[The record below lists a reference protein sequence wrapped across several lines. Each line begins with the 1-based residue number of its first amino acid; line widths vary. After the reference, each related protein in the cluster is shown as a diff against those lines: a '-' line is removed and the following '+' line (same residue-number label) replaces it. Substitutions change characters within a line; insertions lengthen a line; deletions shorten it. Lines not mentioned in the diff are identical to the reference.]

1 MLTRVFSV
9 LVSVLAI
16 ATSTHAVEYVFS
28 TITVDFPSFHDDL
41 FDCLIT
47 GINDAGLLVGGC
59 NDRSRDSDFRAFL
72 YNGRR
77 FKQIVLHT
85 KPPPVNTANSRHR
98 DETFDS
104 VRPISVYQSMPLKN
118 VGTLSAIFDLNQA
131 RRVRKGVTAQS
142 INNQDNI
149 TGWYSDGTRLNGF
162 LTRRRGKDL
171 TLTVPGS
178 TLTEAIGLNDFNQ
191 VVGDYTDEQGFFHGF
206 IYDNGV
212 YTSVDF
218 PNLSQPDSALSGIN
232 NFGEMVGCHSICSF
246 GFHYD
251 SEAATFTSIDVP
263 GAVLTQPRDIN
274 DSGLIVG
281 VFFDGLELHG
291 FLYDGTGFTVIQAPG
306 AIVTNIFGV
315 DNAGRIVGSY
325 IVETS
330 SGEFTH
336 HPFVAV
342 PVP

>member
-1 MLTRVFSV
+1 MLACLFSF
-9 LVSVLAI
+9 LVSVLAF

-41 FDCLIT
+41 FDCLVT
-47 GINDAGLLVGGC
+47 GINDAGILVGGC
-59 NDRSRDSDFRAFL
+59 SDRSRNGDFRGFF

-85 KPPPVNTANSRHR
+85 RPPRTGRTNSR

-104 VRPISVYQSMPLKN
+104 GAGSTSVYQSLPLKKI
-118 VGTLSAIFDLNQA
+118 GPLAAILDSQA
-131 RRVRKGVTAQS
+131 RRFRRGVTPQS
-142 INNQDNI
+142 VNNEDSVA
-149 TGWYSDGTRLNGF
+149 GWYSDGARLYGF
-162 LTRRRGKDL
+162 LTRRGKDL
-171 TLTVPGS
+171 TLIVPGS

-191 VVGDYTDEQGFFHGF
+191 VVGDYTDEQGLFHGF
-206 IYDNGV
+206 VYDQGV

-218 PNLSQPDSALSGIN
+218 PNLPEPDSALTGIN
-232 NFGEMVGCHSICSF
+232 NLGEMVGCHSFCSK

-251 SEAATFTSIDVP
+251 SETATFTSIDFP

-274 DSGLIVG
+274 DFGLIVG
-281 VFFDGLELHG
+281 VFSDGLELQG

-325 IVETS
+325 IVQAS
-330 SGEFTH
+330 SGELTH
-336 HPFVAV
+336 HAFLAV
-342 PVP
+342 PVQQQ